1 MSSSTRSTV
10 VELRAHNVGQVVV
23 FFTMSI
29 VCMVLIFACVAAPV
43 MDAFFGTFLRSAVV
57 RDGTE
62 VTYSIGES
70 RPEQLVTTNAFGTW
84 ALVDPRALQLHKT
97 QSAVPG
103 VVMRPVIADYV
114 FKPLLALAPLVIV
127 FGIVLA
133 GVLTILLPA
142 GMGFLRQKVEREILY
157 LLDRLAINVYGEH
170 SNDEIRKL
178 IKNITNADL
187 RVLHEL
193 ADSLNIS
200 FTEIELLRGALR
212 WQQSSGFTRLLNS
225 HAAIKFYMREHFTI
239 QYSNTVLGLVYMGA
253 AILIIVI
260 GIRGLKF
267 LPASDPSV
275 VLGAL
280 GLEFMLLVTY
290 AVMLMYGKPEDEPV
304 QSLQQTSLNNVTA
317 VDSNTEQLI
326 RAFLAVRRDRNNN
339 G

>member
-1 MSSSTRSTV
+1 MSHSSRSTV

-23 FFTMSI
+23 FFSLSI
-29 VCMVLIFACVAAPV
+29 VCAVLIFTCVAAPV
-43 MDAFFGTFLRSAVV
+43 MDAFFGTFLRSAVL
-57 RDGTE
+57 RDGTT
-62 VTYSIGES
+62 VTYSIGET
-70 RPEQLVTTNAFGTW
+70 RPEEVVTTNAFGTW
-84 ALVDPRALQLHKT
+84 ALADPRALELQKKEHTLT
-97 QSAVPG
+97 G
-103 VVMRPVIADYV
+103 VIPRPVRADYV
-114 FKPLLALAPLVIV
+114 FKPLLALAPLVVV
-127 FGIVLA
+127 FGVVLG

-157 LLDRLAINVYGEH
+157 LLDRLAVSVYGEH

-178 IKNITNADL
+178 VKSISSADV
-187 RVLHEL
+187 RALHDL
-193 ADSLNIS
+193 ADSLKIS
-200 FTEIELLRGALR
+200 FSEIELLAGALK
-212 WQQSSGFTRLLNS
+212 WQQSEGFTKLFHS

-290 AVMLMYGKPEDEPV
+290 AVMLMYGKPEDEPALTTTG
-304 QSLQQTSLNNVTA
+304 SSAAGITA
-317 VDSNTEQLI
+317 VDSSTEQLI
-326 RAFLAVRRDRNNN
+326 RAFLGVRRNNKRN